1 MSWQSKVKEAI
12 GAQCVAAYRAE
23 NPPGR
28 KTHRPYCVP
37 DRAAAMVAALD
48 ADDEGEG
55 KRLLVIYRTGALS
68 LV

>member
-12 GAQCVAAYRAE
+12 GAQCLAAYRAE

-28 KTHRPYCVP
+28 KTHRPYRVP
-37 DRAAAMVAALD
+37 DLAAAMVAALN
-48 ADDEGEG
+48 ADDEDEG
-55 KRLLVIYRTGALS
+55 KRLLLIYRTGALA